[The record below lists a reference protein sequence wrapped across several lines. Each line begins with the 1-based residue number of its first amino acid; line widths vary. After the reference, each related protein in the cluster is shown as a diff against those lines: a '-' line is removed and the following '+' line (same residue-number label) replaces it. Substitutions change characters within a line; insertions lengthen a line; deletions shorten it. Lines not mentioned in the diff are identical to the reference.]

1 MLVIFVFCFYLWWSF
16 CPVKPTICAVCVEDI
31 MGNIC
36 VKYFKFRLVV
46 QEMQLKDFFSI
57 LKLDQRSRRRCWL

>member
-1 MLVIFVFCFYLWWSF
+1 
-16 CPVKPTICAVCVEDI
+16 

-46 QEMQLKDFFSI
+46 QEMQLKEFFSI
-57 LKLDQRSRRRCWL
+57 LKLDQQSRRRCWLYLFSVFTSGGHFVQ